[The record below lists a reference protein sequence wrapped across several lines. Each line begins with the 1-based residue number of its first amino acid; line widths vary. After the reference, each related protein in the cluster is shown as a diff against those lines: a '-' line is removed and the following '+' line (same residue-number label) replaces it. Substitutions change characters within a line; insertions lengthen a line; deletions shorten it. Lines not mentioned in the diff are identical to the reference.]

1 MWSYLYHCSSQLI
14 VCYERG
20 KMMSFNV
27 AVPALKLQFFS
38 TALDHFCL
46 DVLTLSASDHYVI
59 VFIWSWTLGEVIHS
73 LIQWNTRCSFLCTE
87 LWKNIL
93 HVASLNDS
101 CLLSITSPRMYIS
114 CRKMART
121 CRYTVGIWIVFASC
135 TDQVHLKRNVSSLCY
150 LLHSLK
156 LLGKNYNLQCG
167 KWSDGMCDNTCACFT
182 VCWIW

>member
-20 KMMSFNV
+20 KMMSFN
-27 AVPALKLQFFS
+27 ADVPALKLQFFS
-38 TALDHFCL
+38 TALDHFCPG
-46 DVLTLSASDHYVI
+46 VLTVSVSDHYVF
-59 VFIWSWTLGEVIHS
+59 VFCWSWTLGEVIHS
-73 LIQWNTRCSFLCTE
+73 LIHWNTGCSFLCTE

-121 CRYTVGIWIVFASC
+121 CRCTVGIWIVFASC
-135 TDQVHLKRNVSSLCY
+135 TDQVHLKKKRQLLMLSSTFFKIIRK
-150 LLHSLK
+150 K
-156 LLGKNYNLQCG
+156 LQLTMWKMEWWYV
-167 KWSDGMCDNTCACFT
+167 W
-182 VCWIW
+182 